1 MSAMKDRINIR
12 GNIAKP
18 ESTQI
23 NNVNL
28 TTTYTVEDIN
38 RDCLHTLRCPDTLV
52 IKNRLKENKDKLLYG
67 SIKWIFQDP
76 QYLSWQD
83 RDDVGLLWI
92 KGGAGKGKMMM
103 SIGLIERIP
112 RPQDGSTVVTYFFCQ
127 NADYKLNTIEAIIK
141 GLIYRLVNQQKELK
155 ESLRRRWDTANR
167 CFDEDFTSWRVL
179 WHVFLEMLDC
189 CRCRRVY
196 VVVDALDECQD
207 EGMADLL
214 KLIVRTGLHQ
224 PSKIKWLLTSRPLD
238 SAERE
243 LLAGADQV
251 LVSLELNSKHIA
263 EAVKTYIAYRV
274 DELDRRQSYGPKL
287 RQEVE
292 AELKNRAEDTYLWV
306 SLACKK
312 LEGVRRDEAL
322 ETLQE
327 LPPGLDAFYHRILDQ
342 LRHGEYVAVKSCM
355 RLLKVMM
362 LAYRPLNVLEV
373 GSVTGFSPQEVAVEA
388 FVDRCASF
396 IKMQGTSIEFV
407 HQSARDFLDGQS
419 GQSMINCYDSY
430 GHSDI
435 TLSCV
440 ICLSEGLKANLI
452 DLPRPD
458 SSRELVK
465 KLKNKGKNTLLARLD
480 YAATFWVQHLKLSE
494 RTTPIQNALMEQGE
508 VSRFLR
514 TQMLEWLESLSL
526 LDKLP
531 SAVEAFKMLSDIPNP
546 TKQLSISMLVQD
558 AMRFLLRHYQTVTT
572 WPLQI
577 YSSAIVF
584 SPQESLMRKNNLD
597 KIPGWLKRIS
607 PVEDEWASLIQTLAG
622 HSGRVRAVAFSP
634 DGKRIASGSDDE
646 TVKLW
651 DTATGDLQK
660 TLVDHSDRVTD
671 GKRIASG
678 SNDKTIKL
686 WDTVTGDLQKTSAG
700 HSDRVSAVAFSP
712 DGKRIASGSDDKTVK
727 LWDTATG
734 DLQKMLAGHSDRVTA
749 VAFSPDGKWIASG
762 SDDKTIKLWD
772 VAKSLRASRWLG
784 ATAASHLKFRA
795 CWEIKTSESVNTL
808 KFSADGQY
816 LATNFDSI
824 KIESILTGIQN
835 DHSEVSRNLHI
846 SNRWLCYGAL
856 PVLRLQPDSMPTCYD
871 VRDDQVAI
879 GFRNGR
885 VLNFDIDRQ
894 SLNSIIT

>member
-1 MSAMKDRINIR
+1 MQMSAMKDRINIR
-12 GNIAKP
+12 GNIAEP

-28 TTTYTVEDIN
+28 TTSMFDFLPDICERPKGLQSRTAYTVEDIN
-38 RDCLHTLRCPDTLV
+38 QDCLHTLRCPDTLV
-52 IKNRLKENKDKLLYG
+52 IKNRLKENKDKLLYE
-67 SIKWIFQDP
+67 SIKWIIQDP
-76 QYLSWQD
+76 QYLGWQD

-92 KGGAGKGKMMM
+92 KGGAGKGKTMM

-141 GLIYRLVNQQKELK
+141 GLIYQLVNQQKELK

-167 CFDEDFTSWRVL
+167 RFDEDLTSWRVL
-179 WHVFLEMLDC
+179 WQVFLEMLDC

-251 LVSLELNSKHIA
+251 LVSLELNSKHVS

-292 AELKNRAEDTYLWV
+292 TELKNRAEDTYLWV

-312 LEGVRRDEAL
+312 LEGVRREEAL
-322 ETLQE
+322 EILQE

-373 GSVTGFSPQEVAVEA
+373 GSVTGFSAQEVAIEA

-435 TLSCV
+435 ALSCV

-458 SSRELVK
+458 SSRKLVK

-494 RTTPIQNALMEQGE
+494 RTTLIQNALMEQGE

-531 SAVEAFKMLSDIPNP
+531 SAVEAFKMLSDIANV
-546 TKQLSISMLVQD
+546 SGIYV
-558 AMRFLLRHYQTVTT
+558 RLLQ
-572 WPLQI
+572 
-577 YSSAIVF
+577 
-584 SPQESLMRKNNLD
+584 
-597 KIPGWLKRIS
+597 
-607 PVEDEWASLIQTLAG
+607 
-622 HSGRVRAVAFSP
+622 
-634 DGKRIASGSDDE
+634 
-646 TVKLW
+646 
-651 DTATGDLQK
+651 
-660 TLVDHSDRVTD
+660 
-671 GKRIASG
+671 
-678 SNDKTIKL
+678 
-686 WDTVTGDLQKTSAG
+686 
-700 HSDRVSAVAFSP
+700 
-712 DGKRIASGSDDKTVK
+712 
-727 LWDTATG
+727 
-734 DLQKMLAGHSDRVTA
+734 
-749 VAFSPDGKWIASG
+749 
-762 SDDKTIKLWD
+762 
-772 VAKSLRASRWLG
+772 
-784 ATAASHLKFRA
+784 
-795 CWEIKTSESVNTL
+795 
-808 KFSADGQY
+808 
-816 LATNFDSI
+816 
-824 KIESILTGIQN
+824 
-835 DHSEVSRNLHI
+835 
-846 SNRWLCYGAL
+846 
-856 PVLRLQPDSMPTCYD
+856 SMPD
-871 VRDDQVAI
+871 WRLI
-879 GFRNGR
+879 
-885 VLNFDIDRQ
+885 
-894 SLNSIIT
+894 